1 MSTPQLQPAD
11 TSALREQYLA
21 EELDYITA
29 NFPVISPRFRRTL
42 RRIATLTLFAVS
54 ENAQNPQQ
62 TRAGKVVDIL
72 LPDTSQEW
80 PNITFEHV
88 SEFTVWY
95 AKAVSRL
102 DLSAF
107 DIQTLLRE

>member
-29 NFPVISPRFRRTL
+29 NFPVSSPRFRRTL
-42 RRIATLTLFAVS
+42 RRIATLTLF
-54 ENAQNPQQ
+54 
-62 TRAGKVVDIL
+62 TRAGEVVDIL
-72 LPDTSQEW
+72 LLNSQQEW
-80 PNITFEHV
+80 PNVTFEQTG
-88 SEFTVWY
+88 EFVGWY

-102 DLSAF
+102 NLSMF
-107 DIQTLLRE
+107 DIKTLLE